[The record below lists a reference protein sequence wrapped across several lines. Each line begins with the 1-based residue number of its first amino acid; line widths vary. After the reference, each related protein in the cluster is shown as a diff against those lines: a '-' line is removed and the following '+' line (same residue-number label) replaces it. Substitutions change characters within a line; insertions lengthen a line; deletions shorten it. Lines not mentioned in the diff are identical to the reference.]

1 MPVSARTT
9 RIAKLAV
16 IPAALAVSGLI
27 VATSSYS
34 AFSATTDN
42 AGNSWATGTVALTDD
57 DKGAA
62 LFEATNLKP
71 GATGTKCITVTSKGS
86 LPADVRLYAQDS
98 TTTKALN
105 QYINVTVAESATC
118 DATNK
123 QNIFNGTLENFGTKS
138 TFAAGSGAWA
148 TAGTPD
154 ESRAYTIS
162 YTLDNATPDTA
173 QGGTAGVK
181 FVWEAQNK

>member
-86 LPADVRLYAQDS
+86 LAANVRLYAQDAA
-98 TTTKALN
+98 TTKNLSKF
-105 QYINVTVAESATC
+105 INVSVAESATC
-118 DATNK
+118 DATDK
-123 QNIFNGTLENFGTKS
+123 QGIFEGNLENFGTKANY
-138 TFAAGSGAWA
+138 AAGAGNWA
-148 TAGTPD
+148 TTGTPD

-162 YTLDNATPDTA
+162 YTLDNAVPDTA

>member
-9 RIAKLAV
+9 RIAKLGV

-62 LFEATNLKP
+62 LFEATDLKP
-71 GATGTKCITVTSKGS
+71 GATDTKCITVISTGS
-86 LPADVRLYAQDS
+86 LKADVRLYAQDAA
-98 TTTKALN
+98 TTNGLSKF
-105 QYINVTVAESATC
+105 INVSVAESASC
-118 DATNK
+118 DAQERTAIFEGNLEGFGAKTN
-123 QNIFNGTLENFGTKS
+123 
-138 TFAAGSGAWA
+138 FATGSGQWA
-148 TAGTPD
+148 TTGTPD

-162 YTLDNATPDTA
+162 YTLDAATPNSA

-181 FVWEAQNK
+181 FVWEAQNS